1 MSLLVC
7 LKQQQLLINLSKKFD
22 RIIGWIW
29 VEEKKNYV
37 VTTDFK
43 SIMVCKYFGLEESFK
58 IPILAMFSLKLANMW
73 QKNFKCVKISNIFVL
88 SQWIWF
94 AKMHNLA

>member
-1 MSLLVC
+1 M
-7 LKQQQLLINLSKKFD
+7 K
-22 RIIGWIW
+22 W

-58 IPILAMFSLKLANMW
+58 IPILAMFSLKLANM
-73 QKNFKCVKISNIFVL
+73 
-88 SQWIWF
+88 
-94 AKMHNLA
+94 